1 MSCVQ
6 AQENV
11 DRRSESRQENSTPVP
26 GAEHPE
32 NYIQMLVDKNV
43 ACVINHSSLVGGA
56 HLVDTLQRLGVQV
69 KTVFAP
75 EHGFRG
81 TADAGEHLLNG
92 IDPSTGV
99 PVISLYGER
108 KKPSSADLADIDIV
122 LFDIQDVGVRFYTYI
137 STMHLVMEACA
148 EAGIPVI
155 VLDRPNPNGYYVDGP
170 VLNKTYQSF
179 VGMHEIPVV
188 YGLTIGELAL
198 MINGEGWLA
207 NGIQCSLTVVP
218 CTQYDHTMTYDLPV
232 APSPNLP
239 NHRSVLLYPSLCFFE
254 GTEVSVGRGTHMQF
268 QVLGHPSF
276 EQGDYTFIPIALPG
290 AKNPPLKGVLAK
302 GTNLSELS
310 IEEIVSWKRL
320 NLSWLLEYA
329 HVLQP
334 LNEFFLPKTNF
345 FDKLAGSEAL
355 RLQIQNNN
363 SEDEIRASWQE
374 GLNAF
379 KMKRKKYL
387 LYPDFE

>member
-1 MSCVQ
+1 
-6 AQENV
+6 
-11 DRRSESRQENSTPVP
+11 
-26 GAEHPE
+26 
-32 NYIQMLVDKNV
+32 
-43 ACVINHSSLVGGA
+43 
-56 HLVDTLQRLGVQV
+56 
-69 KTVFAP
+69 
-75 EHGFRG
+75 
-81 TADAGEHLLNG
+81 
-92 IDPSTGV
+92 
-99 PVISLYGER
+99 
-108 KKPSSADLADIDIV
+108 
-122 LFDIQDVGVRFYTYI
+122 
-137 STMHLVMEACA
+137 
-148 EAGIPVI
+148 
-155 VLDRPNPNGYYVDGP
+155 
-170 VLNKTYQSF
+170 
-179 VGMHEIPVV
+179 MHEIPVV

>member
-310 IEEIVSWKRL
+310 IEEIVSWRRL
-320 NLSWLLEYA
+320 HLSWLLEYA